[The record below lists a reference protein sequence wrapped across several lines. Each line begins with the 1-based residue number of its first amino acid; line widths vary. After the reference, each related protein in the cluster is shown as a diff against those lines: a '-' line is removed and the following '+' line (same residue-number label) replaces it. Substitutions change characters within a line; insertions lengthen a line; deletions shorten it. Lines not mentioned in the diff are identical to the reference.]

1 MVISTIKFILYQ
13 RCKKLFLLQVSSS
26 SQEMFFKGCSIIIPY
41 NHTGCTGNG
50 IGFNLAKQFYEAG
63 CKVFMSV
70 SCIFITLF
78 FTEYLTLPIKQGRT
92 PSKFV
97 HIADDVE
104 NVIMDV
110 CDEASVDS
118 AIEEVEK
125 KAGKI
130 GR

>member
-1 MVISTIKFILYQ
+1 
-13 RCKKLFLLQVSSS
+13 
-26 SQEMFFKGCSIIIPY
+26 
-41 NHTGCTGNG
+41 
-50 IGFNLAKQFYEAG
+50 
-63 CKVFMSV
+63 MSV

-78 FTEYLTLPIKQGRT
+78 FTGHLTLPIKQGRT

-110 CDEASVDS
+110 CDEASVDN

-125 KAGKI
+125 KAGEI